1 MGTKAEPG
9 VIPRAV
15 NDLFTYIEEH
25 PGREF
30 LLRVSYMEIYKEK
43 IHDLIAK
50 ADGLTPEIHEDKKR
64 GVFVK
69 NLREVIVVSPQQV
82 LDVIKEG
89 EANRHVGETDYNA
102 RSSRSHT
109 IFQMVIESRNK
120 NVYVPD
126 QGSVRISQLNLI
138 DLAGSEKAASD
149 SERRQEGSYINKS
162 LLALGNVISQL
173 TNPKSSGND
182 KGFVQYRTSILTRVL
197 QTALSGNARISVI
210 CTINPTW
217 KCKTESTMTLRFA
230 QRAKMIRTAA
240 KMTRINEH
248 SELQKCLN
256 TIAELQTR
264 MQEKTEQEV
273 ETRGRLNQL
282 LGMILTSSKTSATTT
297 AAVTK
302 LANQV
307 ANGSGPL
314 SRETIHD
321 VFTQC
326 EQGLTAHREE
336 MAQMQASLEAAN
348 QEKRDLEARLQMMT
362 KASEEDR
369 QQLEE
374 RLAASIK
381 DAKEHEQ
388 EFLTRLQILQEEN
401 RYLEANL
408 ATLQQAK
415 AEHQEAMTQQLTQL
429 QEENRQLEK
438 SLKLALSDA
447 EQHDNEQGTLATH
460 LQKALDVSKAENAEL
475 KSQLDLLKRE
485 KDQAAAAQLQ
495 QLEAQLAEARAE
507 ISQQQHLLRTEYKT
521 ACEERDAYLAEI
533 QEQRERTQELTGR
546 MASLE
551 NARMLLLDKQ
561 EELMH
566 VIHRQQNDNEELQA
580 DLDEAQKR
588 LEEST
593 YTKNNNN
600 TNEKEEPPRPRR
612 SLNASFGGSI
622 VPNLMAAA
630 AVYYAATLL

>member
-1 MGTKAEPG
+1 MGTKSEPG

-182 KGFVQYRTSILTRVL
+182 KAFVQYRTSILTRVL

-302 LANQV
+302 LADQV

-348 QEKRDLEARLQMMT
+348 KEKRELEARLQMMT

-388 EFLTRLQILQEEN
+388 EFLTRLQVLQEEN

-408 ATLQQAK
+408 ATSQQAK
-415 AEHQEAMTQQLTQL
+415 AEHQEVMTQQLTQL
-429 QEENRQLEK
+429 QDENRQLEK

-447 EQHDNEQGTLATH
+447 EQHDNELATH
-460 LQKALDVSKAENAEL
+460 LQNALDASKAENAEL
-475 KSQLDLLKRE
+475 KSQLDSLKME
-485 KDQAAAAQLQ
+485 KDQAAA
-495 QLEAQLAEARAE
+495 QLAEA
-507 ISQQQHLLRTEYKT
+507 QHLRTEFKT

-566 VIHRQQNDNEELQA
+566 VINKQQSDNEELQA
-580 DLDEAQKR
+580 DLEEAQKR
-588 LEEST
+588 LEESST
-593 YTKNNNN
+593 YTNN
-600 TNEKEEPPRPRR
+600 TNTPQEPPRPRR